1 MATTLVL
8 IVEDDT
14 TIGGGLR
21 DTLAAQGYDAR
32 WASTGAQALE
42 QAGQDRPDL
51 VLLDL
56 QLPDIDGVEVCRR
69 LRAAGAARTIVM
81 LTARRDEIDVVV
93 GLDAGADDYVTK
105 PFRLAELLARLR
117 AHVRRLDADVTGG
130 DAARLV
136 VGDLELD
143 RGARRAWL
151 AGAELELRP
160 KEFDLL
166 ALLMAEA
173 GRALTRERIMS
184 EVWDAHWFGSTKTL
198 DMHIAALRRRLG
210 ERGDEDGRITTL
222 RGVGYRLEIP

>member
-1 MATTLVL
+1 MSVQVLV
-8 IVEDDT
+8 VEDDP

-21 DTLAAQGYDAR
+21 DTLAAQGYSVD
-32 WASTGAQALE
+32 WVTTGESALATAE
-42 QAGQDRPDL
+42 AAPRDL

-69 LRAAGAARTIVM
+69 LRAAGAARTIIM
-81 LTARRDEIDVVV
+81 LTARRDEIDAVI

-117 AHVRRLDADVTGG
+117 AHVRRLEAGNEAAG
-130 DAARLV
+130 DQTPLT

-143 RGARRAWL
+143 LAARRVRL

-166 ALLMAEA
+166 AMLMAEA
-173 GRALTRERIMS
+173 GRALTREQIMT
-184 EVWDAHWFGSTKTL
+184 EVWDTNWYGSTKTL
-198 DMHIAALRRRLG
+198 DMHIAALRRHFG
-210 ERGDEDGRITTL
+210 ERGDEASRITTL
-222 RGVGYRLEIP
+222 RGVGYRLEVP